1 VFGKNQMGKSI
12 DVTFFKFYL
21 FLLKFLEGK
30 EELWQTKIEFE
41 FFAGFFCIV
50 VFIIHQLLL
59 ILMF

>member
-1 VFGKNQMGKSI
+1 MGKSI